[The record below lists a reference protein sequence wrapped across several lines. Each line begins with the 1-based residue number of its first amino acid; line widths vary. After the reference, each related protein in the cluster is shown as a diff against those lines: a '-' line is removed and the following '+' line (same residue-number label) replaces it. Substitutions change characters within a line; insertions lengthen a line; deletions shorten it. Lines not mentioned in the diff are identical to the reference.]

1 MKILFVDDD
10 PIMQEMIR
18 NFLWDWELLI
28 ASSAEEAWEIFPDDY
43 DLIVLTDIHM
53 PGMSGIDF
61 LKKIKTTHPYVQVIM
76 ISSTEDTNNLL
87 QAYESGANDFIVKPF
102 GRDDLLKAIDNTV
115 QKNLR
120 WKKALGQ
127 LYRRQK

>member
-10 PIMQEMIR
+10 TIMQEMIR
-18 NFLWDWELLI
+18 SFLQDWEVLI
-28 ASSAEEAWEIFPDDY
+28 ASSAEEALEIFPDDY

-53 PGMSGIDF
+53 PGMSGID
-61 LKKIKTTHPYVQVIM
+61 LLRKIKTTRPYVQVIM
-76 ISSTEDTNNLL
+76 ISSTEDTTNLL
-87 QAYESGANDFIVKPF
+87 QAYEAGANDFIVKPF
-102 GRDDLLKAIDNTV
+102 NREDILTALDNTV
-115 QKNLR
+115 QKNIR